1 MNSKKLYTLVKK
13 EIPSS
18 WISLSTDAKGE
29 SESSSA
35 NMLSMPEVFMTIY
48 ADDEYDAISSLEKLQ
63 KKIESESDKK
73 LKNIRVMF
81 A

>member
-18 WISLSTDAKGE
+18 WISLPIDAKEE

-35 NMLSMPEVFMTIY
+35 NMLSTLDIFMTIY
-48 ADDEYDAISSLEKLQ
+48 AVDELDAISSLEKYQ
-63 KKIESESDKK
+63 KKIEKESDKR
-73 LKNIRVMF
+73 LRNIRVMF

>member
-18 WISLSTDAKGE
+18 WISSSTDAKVE
-29 SESSSA
+29 NESSSA
-35 NMLSMPEVFMTIY
+35 NMLSMQNTFMTIY
-48 ADDEYDAISSLEKLQ
+48 SVEELKPTSLSEKLT
-63 KKIESESDKK
+63 KKNVSEYDKK
-73 LKNIRVMF
+73 LKKLHETF